1 VSAHTDKER
10 EEGHD
15 AESDGEL
22 GQVPCASPAYAKQA
36 VLLLA
41 AVADAFGKVAAL
53 ERRVDVL
60 PIARPVW
67 DFHHLALATFH
78 EAIFDDKS
86 VVQKLSPRVYEP
98 VGASDSENIER
109 QADGDEEKGDSVR
122 CLPHRLSQD

>member
-98 VGASDSENIER
+98 VVNEFFLSRSDQER
-109 QADGDEEKGDSVR
+109 AEGKEQDTSR
-122 CLPHRLSQD
+122 CE